1 MHLEVLQVYIRHRCC
16 LIMCI
21 WSGIITELTLLLILW
36 GQSLDLQLSKD
47 VHMKAAGL
55 TKTAVLVTG

>member
-1 MHLEVLQVYIRHRCC
+1 
-16 LIMCI
+16 MCI